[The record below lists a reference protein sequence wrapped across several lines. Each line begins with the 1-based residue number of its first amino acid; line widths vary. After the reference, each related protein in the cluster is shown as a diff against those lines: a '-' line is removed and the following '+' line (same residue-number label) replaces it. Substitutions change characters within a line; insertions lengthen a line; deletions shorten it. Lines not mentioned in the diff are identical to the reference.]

1 MKPEEFDHWLT
12 LDAARRRPLVMGVLN
27 VTPDSFS
34 DGGRYADE
42 AAAVA
47 AAEAMVAAGADLIDL
62 GGESTRPG
70 SQPVP
75 ADEQIRRVVP
85 LLKVIRTRFAAVY
98 SIDTRDSAV
107 AEAALDAGAHV
118 VNDIS
123 GGRADPH
130 MLPLVA
136 RRGVP
141 VVLMHMR
148 GTPATMQMGP
158 RYDDLIADVLR
169 FLRERLSAAVAAG

>member
-1 MKPEEFDHWLT
+1 MTPLEFDRWLT
-12 LDAARRRPLVMGVLN
+12 LDSASLRPLVMGVLN
-27 VTPDSFS
+27 LTPDSFS
-34 DGGRYADE
+34 DGGRFAEE
-42 AAAVA
+42 AAALA
-47 AAEAMVAAGADLIDL
+47 AVEAMAAAGADLIDF

-75 ADEQIRRVVP
+75 ANEQVRRVVP
-85 LLKVIRTRFAAVY
+85 LLKVIRNRFAMVY

-107 AEAALDAGAHV
+107 AQAALDAGAHV

-141 VVLMHMR
+141 VVLMH
-148 GTPATMQMGP
+148 
-158 RYDDLIADVLR
+158 
-169 FLRERLSAAVAAG
+169 